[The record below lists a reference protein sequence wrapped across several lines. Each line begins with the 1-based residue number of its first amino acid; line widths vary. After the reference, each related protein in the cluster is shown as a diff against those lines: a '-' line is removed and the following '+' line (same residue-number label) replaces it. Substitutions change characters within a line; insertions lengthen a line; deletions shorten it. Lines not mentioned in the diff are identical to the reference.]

1 MSKGFLSA
9 LGGIA
14 LTLLGWFGPWEWPS
28 TPGIVVFDALVQ
40 PTDVLAGGAQ
50 PLRIAVIVLLITVNV
65 LVWAIALRLIA
76 YTLAHVSHRA
86 RARAAVRSSG
96 ESG

>member
-14 LTLLGWFGPWEWPS
+14 MTLLGWYGPWEWPS
-28 TPGIVVFDALVQ
+28 WPGIVAFDLFVK
-40 PTDVLAGGAQ
+40 PTDVLSDGAQ
-50 PLRIAVIVLLITVNV
+50 PLRIAVVVLLIAVNV
-65 LVWAIALRLIA
+65 FSWAIAF

-86 RARAAVRSSG
+86 LTRPALRAGG
-96 ESG
+96 ESR